1 MALTVTVLTDDVA
14 NEGLDILQ
22 RVGSLLSRHRTKLIP
37 MKQAG
42 TLNHMRMSTE
52 PHARHQDAP
61 NRTLAIPAGDVTL
74 PSKRGQTETQ
84 VIATLQL

>member
-1 MALTVTVLTDDVA
+1 VALTVTVLTDDVA

-61 NRTLAIPAGDVTL
+61 NIGDTGRGCHTAIKTW
-74 PSKRGQTETQ
+74 TN
-84 VIATLQL
+84 